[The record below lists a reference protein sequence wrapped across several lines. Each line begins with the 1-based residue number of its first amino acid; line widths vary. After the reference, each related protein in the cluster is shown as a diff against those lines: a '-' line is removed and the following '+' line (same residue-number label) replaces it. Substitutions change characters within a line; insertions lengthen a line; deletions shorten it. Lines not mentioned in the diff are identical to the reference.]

1 MFLLSERDCTTVI
14 SVSVDF
20 YQSKYTINIQHTV
33 VAQDI
38 SMWKLS
44 VFLFDIILALTLFSV
59 IVNGEQMEIAR
70 ERLKIIV
77 APKSESCFFISKLKE
92 HNILNIRFLVIS
104 YKDGKQQDITFRLL
118 DPITHRMLNY
128 QSRKGHG
135 NFSSYEIKK
144 EAEVQVCLNNRH
156 SIVESKT
163 VIWEYDL
170 MGDLAEEHF
179 IADASEEELSL
190 NATLAEW
197 KEQAEKVRRSV
208 IKVRGNVARSKHTQ
222 WWLNQKVGG

>member
-1 MFLLSERDCTTVI
+1 MCKISIFLCEL
-14 SVSVDF
+14 
-20 YQSKYTINIQHTV
+20 
-33 VAQDI
+33 
-38 SMWKLS
+38 
-44 VFLFDIILALTLFSV
+44 ILALTVFNV
-59 IVNGEQMEIAR
+59 MVNGEQMEIAR

-92 HNILNIRFLVIS
+92 QNILNIRFLVIS

-118 DPITHRMLNY
+118 DPVTHRMLNY
-128 QSRKGHG
+128 QARKGNG
-135 NFSSYEIKK
+135 NFSSYEIRN

-190 NATLAEW
+190 NATLADW

-222 WWLNQKVGG
+222 WWLNQKVRRKLWNMC

>member
-1 MFLLSERDCTTVI
+1 
-14 SVSVDF
+14 
-20 YQSKYTINIQHTV
+20 
-33 VAQDI
+33 
-38 SMWKLS
+38 MWKLS
-44 VFLFDIILALTLFSV
+44 MFLFELILALIV
-59 IVNGEQMEIAR
+59 VNVMVNGEEMEIAR

-92 HNILNIRFLVIS
+92 NNILNVRYLVIS

-118 DPITHRMLNY
+118 DPVTHRMVNY
-128 QSRKGHG
+128 QARKGHG
-135 NFSSYEIKK
+135 NFSSYAIKN
-144 EAEVQVCLNNRH
+144 EGEVQVCLNNRH

-170 MGDLAEEHF
+170 MGELAEEHF
-179 IADASEEELSL
+179 IDEASEEELSL

-208 IKVRGNVARSKHTQ
+208 IKVRGNIARSKHTQ
-222 WWLNQKVGG
+222 WWLNQKVFRELYKLLRI

>member
-1 MFLLSERDCTTVI
+1 
-14 SVSVDF
+14 
-20 YQSKYTINIQHTV
+20 
-33 VAQDI
+33 
-38 SMWKLS
+38 MWKIS
-44 VFLFDIILALTLFSV
+44 VFLFDIILALTVFNVL
-59 IVNGEQMEIAR
+59 VNGEQMEIAR

-92 HNILNIRFLVIS
+92 QNILNIRFLVIS

-128 QSRKGHG
+128 QSRKGQG

-179 IADASEEELSL
+179 ISDASEEELSL

-222 WWLNQKVGG
+222 WWLNQKVGRQFCRESVV